1 MSLILSKKIY
11 DIKEIPK
18 KTGIYFFLDI
28 NGIPIYIGKSLNLY
42 KRVNQHINSKS
53 TKSSKLKSRF
63 DHIRY
68 LETKSE
74 LIALLIES
82 QEIKRN
88 NPVLNRKLRK
98 KEKILISILLKM
110 IMGIM
115 GLKFPK

>member
-53 TKSSKLKSRF
+53 TF
-63 DHIRY
+63 
-68 LETKSE
+68 
-74 LIALLIES
+74 
-82 QEIKRN
+82 
-88 NPVLNRKLRK
+88 
-98 KEKILISILLKM
+98 
-110 IMGIM
+110 
-115 GLKFPK
+115 